1 MTLKFY
7 NTLTRKK
14 EVFKPLHDK
23 EVKMYACGPTVYD
36 YPHIGNFRS
45 FLLADLVYRYLSYK
59 GYKVKFVMNIT
70 DIDDKTIKRSGE
82 EGLFLKDFT
91 EKYANIFFEGL
102 DKLNIKRATLYPRA
116 TETIPQMIELIKR
129 LEEKG
134 FAYEKK
140 DGVYY
145 DISKFKDYGKL
156 SKIDLSNVKTGA
168 SVDVDEYDK
177 ENPGDFAL
185 WKKSTP
191 EELKRGIYFESPWG
205 KGRPGWHIECS
216 AMSTYY
222 LGETIDIHIGG
233 VDLIFPHHENEIA
246 QSEGATGKTF
256 VRYWIHGEHL
266 LVDRTKMSKSK
277 GNFYTLKDLEEK
289 GFNLKALRFLY
300 LKAHY
305 RTQMNFTIKS
315 LEQAEE
321 TLENLF
327 DFMDKLKSWK
337 SDSPDNKKVI
347 TLIEDVKSKFE
358 REMDDNLNTPGALA
372 AIFLFVKEVNKL
384 IDSREISTNDAK
396 MIYDTMLQFDEV
408 LGILKKDIEEL
419 PEEAKKL
426 IEERERL
433 RKEKSFDRADRIR
446 DKLKKEYNIALE
458 DSPNGPR
465 WKILKK

>member
-82 EGLFLKDFT
+82 EGLSLKDFT

-145 DISKFKDYGKL
+145 DISKFKGYGKL

-177 ENPGDFAL
+177 ENPGDFA
-185 WKKSTP
+185 
-191 EELKRGIYFESPWG
+191 
-205 KGRPGWHIECS
+205 
-216 AMSTYY
+216 
-222 LGETIDIHIGG
+222 
-233 VDLIFPHHENEIA
+233 
-246 QSEGATGKTF
+246 
-256 VRYWIHGEHL
+256 
-266 LVDRTKMSKSK
+266 
-277 GNFYTLKDLEEK
+277 
-289 GFNLKALRFLY
+289 
-300 LKAHY
+300 
-305 RTQMNFTIKS
+305 
-315 LEQAEE
+315 
-321 TLENLF
+321 
-327 DFMDKLKSWK
+327 
-337 SDSPDNKKVI
+337 
-347 TLIEDVKSKFE
+347 
-358 REMDDNLNTPGALA
+358 
-372 AIFLFVKEVNKL
+372 
-384 IDSREISTNDAK
+384 
-396 MIYDTMLQFDEV
+396 
-408 LGILKKDIEEL
+408 
-419 PEEAKKL
+419 
-426 IEERERL
+426 
-433 RKEKSFDRADRIR
+433 
-446 DKLKKEYNIALE
+446 
-458 DSPNGPR
+458 
-465 WKILKK
+465 

>member
-45 FLLADLVYRYLSYK
+45 FFLADIIYRYLLYK

-82 EGLFLKDFT
+82 EGLSLKDFT

-145 DISKFKDYGKL
+145 DISKFKGYGKL

-289 GFNLKALRFLY
+289 GFDLKALRFLY

-337 SDSPDNKKVI
+337 SNSSDNKKVI

-384 IDSREISTNDAK
+384 IDSMEISTNDAK

-408 LGILKKDIEEL
+408 LGILKKETEEL
-419 PEEAKKL
+419 PEEARKL

>member
-82 EGLFLKDFT
+82 EGLSLKDFT

-300 LKAHY
+300 LKTHY

-327 DFMDKLKSWK
+327 DFMGKLKSWK
-337 SDSPDNKKVI
+337 SNSPDNKKVI

-408 LGILKKDIEEL
+408 LGILKKGTEEL

-446 DKLKKEYNIALE
+446 DKLKKEYNIVLE

>member
-45 FLLADLVYRYLSYK
+45 FFLADIIYRYLLYK

-82 EGLFLKDFT
+82 EGLSLKDFT

-289 GFNLKALRFLY
+289 GFDLKALRFLY

-337 SDSPDNKKVI
+337 SNSSDNKKVI

-384 IDSREISTNDAK
+384 IDSMEISTNDAK

-408 LGILKKDIEEL
+408 LGILKKETEEL
-419 PEEAKKL
+419 PEEARKL

>member
-1 MTLKFY
+1 
-7 NTLTRKK
+7 
-14 EVFKPLHDK
+14 
-23 EVKMYACGPTVYD
+23 
-36 YPHIGNFRS
+36 
-45 FLLADLVYRYLSYK
+45 
-59 GYKVKFVMNIT
+59 
-70 DIDDKTIKRSGE
+70 
-82 EGLFLKDFT
+82 
-91 EKYANIFFEGL
+91 
-102 DKLNIKRATLYPRA
+102 
-116 TETIPQMIELIKR
+116 
-129 LEEKG
+129 
-134 FAYEKK
+134 
-140 DGVYY
+140 
-145 DISKFKDYGKL
+145 
-156 SKIDLSNVKTGA
+156 
-168 SVDVDEYDK
+168 
-177 ENPGDFAL
+177 
-185 WKKSTP
+185 
-191 EELKRGIYFESPWG
+191 

-289 GFNLKALRFLY
+289 GFDLKALRFLY

-327 DFMDKLKSWK
+327 DFMVKLKSWK
-337 SDSPDNKKVI
+337 SNSPDNKKVI

-408 LGILKKDIEEL
+408 LGILKKETEEL